1 MAQTATVAI
10 KEWRKNNK
18 FICQIKLR
26 YKKVLRKCREIPLAG
41 GKYKEYQELCD
52 KYVCARLTGAT
63 EGLVSFQDKPFKAY
77 LNKKMSKRTKLDIAY
92 GSLNFIEKTFS
103 PTVLPQLY
111 NVQDFGLTVAEIP
124 LKNGARLAVKLLAS
138 PFQEEGELMLL
149 MLQGDKRIYSICF
162 SCTEDSRAY
171 IGGLQG
177 GKDIANDEIKMLT
190 KELHGARPKNLI
202 ISLLYGFLQYCDI
215 KELYA
220 IDSDFHVKSERLK
233 TRYAELWL
241 ELGGEKHRRGW
252 YKLPP
257 HEIKKSLEEVK
268 SKHRSQFIKR
278 ESLKELAQLELMTAL
293 RNISVQVP
301 AAKLQ

>member
-18 FICQIKLR
+18 LICQIKLK

-63 EGLVSFQDKPFKAY
+63 QGLVSFQDKPFKAY
-77 LNKKMSKRTKLDIAY
+77 LNKKMSRRAKLDIAH
-92 GSLNFIEKTFS
+92 GALIFIEKTFS
-103 PTVLPQLY
+103 ADALPQLY
-111 NVQDFGLTVAEIP
+111 NVVEYGLTVAEIP
-124 LKNGARLAVKLLAS
+124 LKNGSHIAVKLLAS

-149 MLQGDKRIYSICF
+149 MLQDGKRIYSICF

-171 IGGLQG
+171 IGGIQG
-177 GKDIANDEIKMLT
+177 GKDIANDEIKVLT
-190 KELHGARPKNLI
+190 KELHGTRPKNLI
-202 ISLLYGFLQYCDI
+202 ISLLYGFLQHSDI
-215 KELYA
+215 KESYA
-220 IDSDFHVKSERLK
+220 IDSDFHVKSENVQ
-233 TRYAELWL
+233 TSYSALWL
-241 ELGGEKHRRGW
+241 EVGGEKHRRGW

-257 HEIKKSLEEVK
+257 QEIKKSIEEVK

-278 ESLKELAQLELMTAL
+278 EGLKELAQLEMKAAL
-293 RNISVQVP
+293 RQISGSRPVN
-301 AAKLQ
+301 